1 MEASVRLVNGF
12 NSCSGR
18 VEVYYNGIWG
28 TVCDDAWDLS
38 EATVVCRELGCGGP
52 AEANMA
58 GYFGQGSGQIWMDDV
73 GCGGGESTLLNC
85 GHPGWGVNNCAHSE
99 DAGVTCQ
106 GKCN

>member
-28 TVCDDAWDLS
+28 TVCDDAWDIS
-38 EATVVCRELGCGGP
+38 EATVVCRELGCGTP

-85 GHPGWGVNNCAHSE
+85 GHPGWGVNNCGHGE